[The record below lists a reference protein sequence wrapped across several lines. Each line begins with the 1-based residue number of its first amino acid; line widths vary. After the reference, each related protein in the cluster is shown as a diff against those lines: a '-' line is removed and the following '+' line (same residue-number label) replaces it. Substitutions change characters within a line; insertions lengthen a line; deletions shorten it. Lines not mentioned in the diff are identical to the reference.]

1 VTEVNRSNA
10 LNSDAGTSTYKL
22 MQATLGVAVPLWAE
36 LIKQQRGGPDETDC
50 ERIKEFGDLIVG
62 PGGEDLLFRS
72 KVPGQT
78 ATLFNKLAFA
88 IAVLS
93 FQPGGI
99 TTFGLHFESQRSN
112 CTNASKDPS

>member
-1 VTEVNRSNA
+1 MSSN
-10 LNSDAGTSTYKL
+10 SHTKTYEL

-36 LIKQQRGGPDETDC
+36 LIKEQRGGPDETDR
-50 ERIKEFGDLIVG
+50 EIIKEFGDVIAG

-78 ATLFNKLAFA
+78 ATLFNKLAYS

-99 TTFGLHFESQRSN
+99 TIFGLHFESQRSS
-112 CTNASKDPS
+112 CASASKDPS